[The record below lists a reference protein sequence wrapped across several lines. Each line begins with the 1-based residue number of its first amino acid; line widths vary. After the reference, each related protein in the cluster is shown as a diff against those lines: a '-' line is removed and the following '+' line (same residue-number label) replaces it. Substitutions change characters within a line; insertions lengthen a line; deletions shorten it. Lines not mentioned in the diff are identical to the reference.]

1 MRLTDQQNAAVQHR
15 DGAAL
20 VIAGPGSGKT
30 HVLVHRAAALID
42 SGVAAER
49 ILTVTFT
56 RKSAANLRYRVKKL
70 TQGANVSVG
79 TFHSIGFAAIKDH
92 YAECDFDREP
102 TLWTERDAL
111 DALRDVR
118 RDFTDAPDARD
129 LAAMFSAAINR
140 GAACARQDIADAYRA
155 YKRECCAVDFDDLLT
170 MMLSLCEGFAP
181 DIFARWDYVM
191 VDEYQDTNPLQSK
204 IALSLSPNIMVVG
217 DDSQSIYAFRGA
229 DIENILQFQ
238 TIYPDAAI
246 FRLTENFRS
255 HDGIVSVAN
264 NLIAAAAQKLEKVL
278 TSNRTGVAPRWYLFA
293 DQRAEAAA
301 VIKWIQ
307 KTAIPRPHIA
317 VLYRSNFL
325 STQIDAALTAAQI
338 PFRKVNGVKFLESKS
353 AQDIL
358 AVARCAVNPTDK
370 IAWMR
375 VLQLFDGVGQAT
387 AFKFLID
394 FSGDPE
400 ILPERFA
407 SLRTC
412 LTALPDA
419 PRAALERIIAWYRS
433 IEERERADAALTLLP
448 MSEGYATLREM
459 LSELSLSDDTE
470 EVDMRDAITLS
481 TIHAAKGLEWEA
493 VLVIGVYDG
502 GLPSDR
508 NDIEEERRLF
518 YVACTRAQERLI
530 ITTTRR
536 VSVFGNHRDVKP
548 SPFFE
553 ESGL

>member
-1 MRLTDQQNAAVQHR
+1 MRLTEQQIAAVNHR

-42 SGVAAER
+42 SGVAPER

-56 RKSAANLRYRVKKL
+56 RKAAANLRYRVKKL
-70 TQGANVSVG
+70 TNGAAVSVG
-79 TFHSIGFAAIKDH
+79 TFHSIAFAAIKDH
-92 YAECDFDREP
+92 YADCGFDREP
-102 TLWTERDAL
+102 TLWTERDVL

-118 RDFTDAPDARD
+118 RDFADAPDARD
-129 LAAMFSAAINR
+129 LAEMFSAAINR
-140 GAACARQDIADAYRA
+140 GAAYTRQDIAEAYRA

-229 DIENILQFQ
+229 EIENILRFQ
-238 TIYPDAAI
+238 TQFPAAAVY
-246 FRLTENFRS
+246 RLTENFRS
-255 HDGIVSVAN
+255 HDGIVGVAN
-264 NLIAAAAQKLEKVL
+264 NLIAAADKKLDKVL
-278 TSNRTGVAPRWYLFA
+278 TSARTGVAPRWYMFA
-293 DQRAEAAA
+293 TQKDEAAA
-301 VIKWIQ
+301 IVTWIQ

-317 VLYRSNFL
+317 VLYRNNYQSFAL
-325 STQIDAALTAAQI
+325 DAALTAAQI

-353 AQDIL
+353 AQDVL

-375 VLQLFDGVGQAT
+375 VLQLYDGVGQAT

-394 FSGDPE
+394 FSGDPAM
-400 ILPERFA
+400 LPERFA

-433 IEERERADAALTLLP
+433 IEERERADAALALLP
-448 MSEGYATLREM
+448 MSDGYATLRNM
-459 LSELSLSDDTE
+459 LAELSLSDDTE

-493 VLVIGVYDG
+493 VFVIGVYDG

-530 ITTTRR
+530 ITTPRR
-536 VSVFGNHRDVKP
+536 VSVFGKTVDVKK